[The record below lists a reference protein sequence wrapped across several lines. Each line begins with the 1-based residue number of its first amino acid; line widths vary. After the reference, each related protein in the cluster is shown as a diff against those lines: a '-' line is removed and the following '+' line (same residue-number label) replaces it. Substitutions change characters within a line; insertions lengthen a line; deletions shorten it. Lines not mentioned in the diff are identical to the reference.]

1 MINKVRISPAFVLA
15 FVALIVALGGS
26 AVAGVPAKVARAI
39 SGSSIKKHSI
49 SGVRLKNNTLTGKQI
64 AETKLSIVPKS
75 KRTIFAHTAGT
86 AGTAINSGAVGGLA
100 VHKIDFA
107 AAEGTNPSTIL
118 AAQGLTLSASCSGA
132 GNPVLSA
139 LSGANDSDIRITV
152 IQSTTTKNGADTTR
166 VTANSNF
173 DAGKTINA
181 TAGASRGNGTLAFA
195 NAAGKIV
202 NLTYSFHGAPSLGAS
217 KSCLFTGVSFD
228 G

>member
-1 MINKVRISPAFVLA
+1 MHKKFTPSPAFILA
-15 FVALIVALGGS
+15 FVALLVALGGS

-39 SGSSIKKHSI
+39 SGTTIKKHSI
-49 SGVRLKNNTLTGKQI
+49 SGVRLENNTLTGKQI
-64 AETKLSIVPKS
+64 AESKLSIVPKS
-75 KRTIFAHTAGT
+75 KRTIFAHNAGS

-139 LSGANDSDIRITV
+139 SSGANDSDIRISV
-152 IQSTTTKNGADTTR
+152 VQSTTTKSGANTTR
-166 VTANSNF
+166 VTADSNF
-173 DAGKTINA
+173 DAGNTINA
-181 TAGASRGNGTLAFA
+181 TVGAPRGNGTLAFA
-195 NAAGKIV
+195 SAAGKIV
-202 NLTYSFHGAPSLGAS
+202 HVSYSFHGAPSLGAS